1 MALLAKFHARLAR
14 LSLRARLRTVISSLA
29 IPMLVSA
36 LAVVLV
42 QVYAASAWNTFAE
55 QDERALQLA
64 LKGSASLPALET
76 PATRRAALSA
86 LRAQMRDISAL
97 SGDPNVRQAAQAVTL
112 LSYEYE
118 AARTAGAGAGAT
130 MTAPTAPAPL
140 GPLLDELV
148 VQASGAAAQAQ
159 SHAVLAGRIALGAMI
174 LLPALALA
182 GAVALASGITRSID
196 GTLRD
201 CIAFAGEIAAGNF
214 SHGAS
219 SARPAARAR
228 HIDADPDSASEF
240 DILVRSM
247 NRIAD
252 ETVTAAER
260 EVEQT
265 ARLERLERAWALRSA
280 CSKSLVQAESEAE
293 LVSAI
298 CGHLVE
304 LGGYRVA
311 WVGYARDDEAHS
323 VEVAAHAGTD
333 AAYVRDLQLSWGS
346 DVHKQGGFG
355 TAIHQGRTLMTTQL
369 ASDLVFTCWR
379 ELTPPHGLAS
389 ALALPLSEERGEG
402 GNTGNTG
409 SGGAKAFGVLGLYSE
424 RTRAFEED
432 ELQLLHDLADD
443 LAFGIV
449 SRRQSGQRQR
459 AEEQLAHHVNYDGLT
474 GLAKLETLLAQLAAL
489 AEQARAGGRKLA
501 ALHVNLDR
509 FKDVNNTLGRAGGDQ
524 VLVQAAQRLVQ
535 CAGEGALLARS
546 GADEFIVLLPVVAAA
561 DAAQA
566 AGRMAA
572 RLAEPV
578 AASLLPPG
586 APAIRPIASIGISVH
601 PDDSAQ
607 TGDLLRNAGLALQE
621 AKRQGGNTYRYYAP
635 ELNAR
640 MASRF
645 VMESELSRALERG
658 ELAMHYQPQCNLQT
672 GAVTGS
678 EALMRWKHPTR
689 GMVAPGEFI
698 KLAEETGL
706 VLPLGAWAIERVCAQ
721 LKAWRESGVKA
732 LPVAVNL
739 SAKQFQQKDLV
750 QTVRRALESTGTP
763 ARQLVLELT
772 ESAVMHDV
780 ESAIRTLNEL
790 KEVGVGISLDDFGT
804 GYSSLSHLKRFPID
818 HLKIDQSFVRDI
830 TTSPDDAA
838 ICNAVI
844 GLAHNLRVGVVA
856 EGVETDEQMH
866 YLRRRFCDSMQ
877 GFLFSKAVPPDA
889 YAQLLASGKKLVLPD
904 AAETPR
910 TLLLLDDEPNII
922 RSLNRALRLDG
933 YKILAATSAADALK
947 LLAMNPVQVVVSD
960 HRMPEMTGIE
970 FLSRVKELY
979 PDTVRIILSGYADLD
994 SVIDAINRG
1003 AVYRYFT
1010 KPWDDEQLREC
1021 VQEAFRHQQLLTA

>member
-42 QVYAASAWNTFAE
+42 QVYAASAWHTFAE

-130 MTAPTAPAPL
+130 MTAPAPL

-323 VEVAAHAGTD
+323 VEVAA
-333 AAYVRDLQLSWGS
+333 
-346 DVHKQGGFG
+346 
-355 TAIHQGRTLMTTQL
+355 
-369 ASDLVFTCWR
+369 
-379 ELTPPHGLAS
+379 
-389 ALALPLSEERGEG
+389 
-402 GNTGNTG
+402 
-409 SGGAKAFGVLGLYSE
+409 
-424 RTRAFEED
+424 
-432 ELQLLHDLADD
+432 
-443 LAFGIV
+443 
-449 SRRQSGQRQR
+449 
-459 AEEQLAHHVNYDGLT
+459 
-474 GLAKLETLLAQLAAL
+474 
-489 AEQARAGGRKLA
+489 
-501 ALHVNLDR
+501 
-509 FKDVNNTLGRAGGDQ
+509 
-524 VLVQAAQRLVQ
+524 
-535 CAGEGALLARS
+535 
-546 GADEFIVLLPVVAAA
+546 
-561 DAAQA
+561 
-566 AGRMAA
+566 
-572 RLAEPV
+572 
-578 AASLLPPG
+578 
-586 APAIRPIASIGISVH
+586 
-601 PDDSAQ
+601 
-607 TGDLLRNAGLALQE
+607 QE
-621 AKRQGGNTYRYYAP
+621 
-635 ELNAR
+635 
-640 MASRF
+640 
-645 VMESELSRALERG
+645 
-658 ELAMHYQPQCNLQT
+658 
-672 GAVTGS
+672 
-678 EALMRWKHPTR
+678 
-689 GMVAPGEFI
+689 
-698 KLAEETGL
+698 
-706 VLPLGAWAIERVCAQ
+706 
-721 LKAWRESGVKA
+721 
-732 LPVAVNL
+732 
-739 SAKQFQQKDLV
+739 
-750 QTVRRALESTGTP
+750 
-763 ARQLVLELT
+763 
-772 ESAVMHDV
+772 
-780 ESAIRTLNEL
+780 
-790 KEVGVGISLDDFGT
+790 
-804 GYSSLSHLKRFPID
+804 
-818 HLKIDQSFVRDI
+818 
-830 TTSPDDAA
+830 
-838 ICNAVI
+838 
-844 GLAHNLRVGVVA
+844 
-856 EGVETDEQMH
+856 
-866 YLRRRFCDSMQ
+866 
-877 GFLFSKAVPPDA
+877 
-889 YAQLLASGKKLVLPD
+889 
-904 AAETPR
+904 
-910 TLLLLDDEPNII
+910 
-922 RSLNRALRLDG
+922 
-933 YKILAATSAADALK
+933 LAATLEA
-947 LLAMNPVQVVVSD
+947 
-960 HRMPEMTGIE
+960 
-970 FLSRVKELY
+970 
-979 PDTVRIILSGYADLD
+979 D
-994 SVIDAINRG
+994 SVEVA
-1003 AVYRYFT
+1003 
-1010 KPWDDEQLREC
+1010 
-1021 VQEAFRHQQLLTA
+1021 

>member
-1 MALLAKFHARLAR
+1 MALLADFHARLAR
-14 LSLRARLRTVISSLA
+14 LSLRARLRTVISCLA

-36 LAVVLV
+36 LLVLLAHAF
-42 QVYAASAWNTFAE
+42 AASAWHSYAE
-55 QDERALQLA
+55 QDERVLQLA
-64 LKGSASLPALET
+64 LRGSASLPALEV
-76 PATRRAALSA
+76 PATRRATLSG
-86 LRAQMRDISAL
+86 LRSQMRDISAL
-97 SGDPNVRQAAQAVTL
+97 SGDASVRLAAQAVTL
-112 LSYEYE
+112 LTYEYE
-118 AARTAGAGAGAT
+118 TAHAAGA
-130 MTAPTAPAPL
+130 APPAPL
-140 GPLLDELV
+140 APLLDELA
-148 VQASGAAAQAQ
+148 VQASGAAAQA
-159 SHAVLAGRIALGAMI
+159 HVRAIWIGRAALLAMAV
-174 LLPALALA
+174 LPALAIA

-201 CIAFAGEIAAGNF
+201 CIAFAGDIAAGNF
-214 SHGAS
+214 SHGSS
-219 SARPAARAR
+219 SALPAARAR
-228 HIDADPDSASEF
+228 QLDADPDSASEF

-260 EVEQT
+260 EAEQT
-265 ARLERLERAWALRSA
+265 TRLERVERSWALRSA
-280 CSKSLVQAESEAE
+280 CSKSLVHAESEGE
-293 LVSAI
+293 LLAAI

-311 WVGYARDDEAHS
+311 WVGYAREDEARS

-333 AAYVRDLQLSWGS
+333 ADYVRGLQLSWGS

-355 TAIHQGRTLMTTQL
+355 TAIHQARTVATSQL

-379 ELTPPHGLAS
+379 ELTPPHGLVS
-389 ALALPLSEERGEG
+389 ALALPLGEG
-402 GNTGNTG
+402 G
-409 SGGAKAFGVLGLYSE
+409 KPFGVLGIYSE
-424 RTRAFEED
+424 HARAFEEE

-443 LAFGIV
+443 LAFGII
-449 SRRQSGQRQR
+449 SRRQAGQRQH
-459 AEEQLAHHVNYDGLT
+459 AEEQLAHHVNYDSLT
-474 GLAKLETLLAQLAAL
+474 GLARLETLQAQLAPL
-489 AEQARAGGRKLA
+489 AEEARAGNRKLA

-509 FKDVNNTLGRAGGDQ
+509 FKDVNDTLGRAGGDR
-524 VLVQAAQRLVQ
+524 VLVQAAQRLAQ

-546 GADEFIVLLPVVAAA
+546 GADEFIVLLPVSAAA

-572 RLAEPV
+572 RLAEPL
-578 AASLLPPG
+578 AASQLPDG
-586 APAIRPIASIGISVH
+586 APAIRPLGSIGISVY

-607 TGDLLRNAGLALQE
+607 LGELLRNAGLAMQE

-645 VMESELSRALERG
+645 MMESELSRALERG

-672 GAVTGS
+672 GVITGA

-698 KLAEETGL
+698 RLAEETGL
-706 VLPLGAWAIERVCAQ
+706 VLPLGAWAIDNVCRQ
-721 LKAWRESGVKA
+721 LKAWRDGGVKA
-732 LPVAVNL
+732 PPVAVNL

-750 QTVRRALESTGTP
+750 QTVRRALERTGTP

-780 ESAIRTLNEL
+780 EGAIRTLKEL

-856 EGVETDEQMH
+856 EGVETDEQMN
-866 YLRRRFCDSMQ
+866 YLRRRYCDTMQ

-889 YAQLLASGKKLVLPD
+889 FAQLIAGGKKLALPD
-904 AAETPR
+904 AAEAPR

-947 LLAMNPVQVVVSD
+947 LLAMNPVQVVLSD
-960 HRMPEMTGIE
+960 QRMPEMSGIE

-1021 VQEAFRHQQLLTA
+1021 VQQAFLHQQLITA

>member
-1 MALLAKFHARLAR
+1 MALLAKLHARLAR
-14 LSLRARLRTVISSLA
+14 LSLRARLRTVITCIA
-29 IPMLVSA
+29 IPMLASA
-36 LAVVLV
+36 LLVLLV
-42 QVYAASAWNTFAE
+42 HAYAASAWHAYAE

-64 LKGSASLPALET
+64 LKGSASLAGVES
-76 PATRRAALSA
+76 PATRRATLSG
-86 LRAQMRDISAL
+86 LRSQMRDIAAL
-97 SGDPNVRQAAQAVTL
+97 SEDPGVRAAAQAVTL
-112 LSYEYE
+112 RTYEYE
-118 AARTAGAGAGAT
+118 TAKAA
-130 MTAPTAPAPL
+130 PPAPL
-140 GPLLDELV
+140 SPLLDELAA
-148 VQASGAAAQAQ
+148 QASGAAARAQA
-159 SHAVLAGRIALGAMI
+159 HAVLLGRMAMLAMV

-182 GAVALASGITRSID
+182 GAVALASSITRSID

-201 CIAFAGEIAAGNF
+201 CIAFAGDIAAGNF
-214 SHGAS
+214 SHGS
-219 SARPAARAR
+219 SAARPAARAR
-228 HIDADPDSASEF
+228 RIDADPDSASEF

-252 ETVTAAER
+252 ETITAAER

-265 ARLERLERAWALRSA
+265 SRLERVERAWALRSA
-280 CSKSLVQAESEAE
+280 CSKSLVQAEGEAE
-293 LVSAI
+293 LVGAI
-298 CGHLVE
+298 CSHLVE

-311 WVGYARDDEAHS
+311 WVGYARDDEAQS

-333 AAYVRDLQLSWGS
+333 AAYVHGLHLSWGA

-355 TAIHQGRTLMTTQL
+355 TTIHQNRMLTTSQL

-379 ELTPPHGLAS
+379 ELTPPHGLSS
-389 ALALPLSEERGEG
+389 ALALPLGDG
-402 GNTGNTG
+402 GG
-409 SGGAKAFGVLGLYSE
+409 KPFGVLGIYSE
-424 RTRAFEED
+424 RTRAFEDE
-432 ELQLLHDLADD
+432 ELQLLRDLADD
-443 LAFGIV
+443 LAFGIA
-449 SRRQSGQRQR
+449 SRRQSGQRRR
-459 AEEQLAHHVNYDGLT
+459 AEEQLAHHVNYDSLT
-474 GLAKLETLLAQLAAL
+474 GLARMETLQAQLPAL
-489 AEQARAGGRKLA
+489 AEQARSGNRKLA
-501 ALHVNLDR
+501 ALHVNLDH

-524 VLVQAAQRLVQ
+524 VLQQAAQRLSQ
-535 CAGEGALLARS
+535 SAGEGALLART
-546 GADEFIVLLPVVAAA
+546 GADEFIVLLPLQAAA

-566 AGRMAA
+566 AARMVS
-572 RLAEPV
+572 RLAEAVPEGV
-578 AASLLPPG
+578 LPAG
-586 APAIRPIASIGISVH
+586 APAIRPAGSVGISVY

-607 TGDLLRNAGLALQE
+607 PGDLLRNAGLAMQE

-645 VMESELSRALERG
+645 VMESELSRALERN

-672 GAVTGS
+672 GVVIGA

-706 VLPLGAWAIERVCAQ
+706 VLPLGAWAIDNVCAQ

-732 LPVAVNL
+732 PPVAVNL
-739 SAKQFQQKDLV
+739 SARQFQQKDLV

-780 ESAIRTLNEL
+780 EGAIRTLNEL

-804 GYSSLSHLKRFPID
+804 GYSSLSHLRRFPID

-856 EGVETDEQMH
+856 EGVETDEQMN

-877 GFLFSKAVPPDA
+877 GFLFSKAVPPEA
-889 YAQLLASGKKLVLPD
+889 FAQLLASGKKLVLPD
-904 AAETPR
+904 AAEAPR

-922 RSLNRALRLDG
+922 RALNRALRLDG

-947 LLAMNPVQVVVSD
+947 LLAMNPVQVVLSD
-960 HRMPEMTGIE
+960 QRMPEMSGIE

-1021 VQEAFRHQQLLTA
+1021 VQEAFRHQQLVAI

>member
-1 MALLAKFHARLAR
+1 MALLAEFHARLAR
-14 LSLRARLRTVISSLA
+14 LSLRARLRTVITCLA

-36 LAVVLV
+36 LLVVMV
-42 QVYAASAWNTFAE
+42 HAYAASAWHGFAE

-64 LKGSASLPALET
+64 LKGSASLPALDV
-76 PATRRAALSA
+76 PATRRATISA

-97 SGDPNVRQAAQAVTL
+97 SDDANVRLAAQAVTL

-118 AARTAGAGAGAT
+118 TSRSAGTGSEAA
-130 MTAPTAPAPL
+130 APAPL
-140 GPLLDELV
+140 APLLDELV

-159 SHAVLAGRIALGAMI
+159 SRAVLIGRVALFAMI
-174 LLPALALA
+174 LLPALAAA

-214 SHGAS
+214 SHGSS

-260 EVEQT
+260 EVEHT
-265 ARLERLERAWALRSA
+265 ARLERVERAWALRSA
-280 CSKSLVQAESEAE
+280 CSKSLVHAESEAE
-293 LVSAI
+293 LLSAI

-311 WVGYARDDEAHS
+311 WVGYARDDEARS

-333 AAYVRDLQLSWGS
+333 ADYINGLQLSWGS

-355 TAIHQGRTLMTTQL
+355 TAIHQARTLTTSQL

-389 ALALPLSEERGEG
+389 ALALPLSDDG
-402 GNTGNTG
+402 G
-409 SGGAKAFGVLGLYSE
+409 SGGSAGKPFGVLGIYSE
-424 RTRAFEED
+424 RARAFEDE

-459 AEEQLAHHVNYDGLT
+459 AEEQLAHHVNYDSLT
-474 GLAKLETLLAQLAAL
+474 GLAKLETLQAQLAPL
-489 AEQARAGGRKLA
+489 AEQARAGNRKLA

-509 FKDVNNTLGRAGGDQ
+509 FKDVNNTLGRDGGDQ
-524 VLVQAAQRLVQ
+524 VLVQAAQRLTQ

-546 GADEFIVLLPVVAAA
+546 GADEFIVLLPVTAAA

-566 AGRMAA
+566 AARMAA

-578 AASLLPPG
+578 AASLLPAG
-586 APAIRPIASIGISVH
+586 APAIRPLGSIGISVY

-607 TGDLLRNAGLALQE
+607 TADLLRNAGLALQE

-672 GAVTGS
+672 GVITGA

-698 KLAEETGL
+698 RLAEETGL
-706 VLPLGAWAIERVCAQ
+706 VLPLGAWAIENVCAQ
-721 LKAWRESGVKA
+721 LKAWREGGVKA
-732 LPVAVNL
+732 PPVAVNL
-739 SAKQFQQKDLV
+739 SARQFQQKDLV
-750 QTVRRALESTGTP
+750 QTVRRALENTGTP

-772 ESAVMHDV
+772 ESAVTHDV
-780 ESAIRTLNEL
+780 EAAIRTLNEL

-830 TTSPDDAA
+830 TSSPDDAA

-856 EGVETDEQMH
+856 EGVETDEQMN
-866 YLRRRFCDSMQ
+866 YLRRRFCDTMQ
-877 GFLFSKAVPPDA
+877 GFLFSKAVPPDT
-889 YAQLLASGKKLVLPD
+889 YAQLLASGKKLALPD

-947 LLAMNPVQVVVSD
+947 LLAMNPVQVVLSD

-1021 VQEAFRHQQLLTA
+1021 VQQAFRHQQLLTA

>member
-1 MALLAKFHARLAR
+1 M
-14 LSLRARLRTVISSLA
+14 
-29 IPMLVSA
+29 
-36 LAVVLV
+36 VLV
-42 QVYAASAWNTFAE
+42 HAYAASVWHTFAE

-76 PATRRAALSA
+76 PASRRATLSA

-97 SGDPNVRQAAQAVTL
+97 SGDANVRQAAQAVTL
-112 LSYEYE
+112 FTYDYE
-118 AARTAGAGAGAT
+118 AGRTAEAHEGAALAAAAAVT
-130 MTAPTAPAPL
+130 PAPL
-140 GPLLDELV
+140 RPLLDDLV

-159 SHAVLAGRIALGAMI
+159 AHAVLVGRIALAAMI
-174 LLPALALA
+174 LLPALAVA
-182 GAVALASGITRSID
+182 GAIVLASGITRSID

-214 SHGAS
+214 SHGSS

-265 ARLERLERAWALRSA
+265 SRLERVERAWALRSA

-311 WVGYARDDEAHS
+311 WVGYARDDEAQS

-333 AAYVRDLQLSWGS
+333 AAYVNDLQLSWGS

-355 TAIHQGRTLMTTQL
+355 TAIHQGRTLTTTQL

-402 GNTGNTG
+402 GT
-409 SGGAKAFGVLGLYSE
+409 GGATAFGVLGLYSE
-424 RTRAFEED
+424 RARAFEDD

-474 GLAKLETLLAQLAAL
+474 GLAKLETLQAQLAPL
-489 AEQARAGGRKLA
+489 AEQARAGSRKLA

-509 FKDVNNTLGRAGGDQ
+509 FKDVNNALGRAGGDQ
-524 VLVQAAQRLVQ
+524 VLLQAAQRLVQ

-546 GADEFIVLLPVVAAA
+546 GADEFIVLLPVPAAA

-572 RLAEPV
+572 RLSEPV
-578 AASLLPPG
+578 AASLLPAA
-586 APAIRPIASIGISVH
+586 APAIRPIASIGISVY

-607 TGDLLRNAGLALQE
+607 SGDLLRNAGLALQE

-672 GAVTGS
+672 GVVTGA

-706 VLPLGAWAIERVCAQ
+706 VLPLGAWAIENVCAQ
-721 LKAWRESGVKA
+721 LKAWREGGVKA
-732 LPVAVNL
+732 PPVAVNL

-780 ESAIRTLNEL
+780 TSAIRTLNEL

-856 EGVETDEQMH
+856 EGVETDEQMN

-889 YAQLLASGKKLVLPD
+889 YAQLLASGKRLVLPD

-1021 VQEAFRHQQLLTA
+1021 VQEAFRHQQLLTV